1 MFERAL
7 YYPSIDIYND
17 RWLKSAI
24 LFWDRIETIVPESIN
39 QPYRRRNTRILE
51 DEGILIAYRV
61 NPFMEDIR
69 GIEQDVVT
77 YINTKEGKK
86 SFRKPWL
93 RSAAHN
99 KDGIED
105 GERFLLE
112 QKQKLI
118 DKYQD
123 FYIHVD
129 KLPLILRNQLV
140 GHQDNDGFVWA
151 RKGFMTFYMTLLANR
166 ICRNND
172 MALLTE
178 SVNFNS
184 LSNRIFTDVVSSVEG
199 NDDDEQTRRGMMY
212 QIAMDDIK
220 IAPST
225 PIEDII
231 RFRRDRQQ
239 ELARFREEMNRLTD
253 FDTDGMS
260 QKDFEHEVKRIYD
273 HEVVPAMNNVKTTL
287 NEARINWLS
296 GTGTCLFTGLIPM
309 AFSLDISSASGVI
322 TGISQG
328 IGLALTSLPMVRQW
342 QARRSPYS
350 YLIKIKQEFSI
361 HGRKN
366 NIYNDE
372 SQPYG

>member
-17 RWLKSAI
+17 KWLKSAI
-24 LFWDRIETIVPESIN
+24 LFWDRIETIVPESIE

-51 DEGILIAYRV
+51 DEGILAAYRV

-69 GIEQDVVT
+69 GIEEDVVT

-99 KDGIED
+99 RDGIEG
-105 GERFLLE
+105 GERFLQE
-112 QKQKLI
+112 QKQRLI

-129 KLPLILRNQLV
+129 KLPLMLRNQLV

-151 RKGFMTFYMTLLANR
+151 REGFMTFYMTLLANR

-178 SVNFNS
+178 TVSFNN
-184 LSNRIFTDVVSSVEG
+184 LSNRIFADVVTSEEG
-199 NDDDEQTRRGMMY
+199 NHDNEETRRGLMY
-212 QIAMDDIK
+212 QIVMDDIK

-239 ELARFREEMNRLTD
+239 ELTRFREEMDRLTD
-253 FDTDGMS
+253 FDTEGMN

-273 HEVVPAMNNVKTTL
+273 CEVVPAMNNVKTTL
-287 NEARINWLS
+287 NEAMINWLS
-296 GTGTCLFTGLIPM
+296 GPGACLFTGLIPM
-309 AFSLDISSASGVI
+309 VSSMDLSSARGVI
-322 TGISQG
+322 TSISQG
-328 IGLALTSLPMVRQW
+328 IGMALTSLPMLRLW
-342 QARRSPYS
+342 HARRSPYS
-350 YLIKIKQEFSI
+350 YLIKMKQELSI

-366 NIYNDE
+366 NI
-372 SQPYG
+372 